1 MPIIDDGQVINTTSF
16 CTGLFGFFLQP
27 NQVLEPFF
35 SIACISTQ
43 KVSKSLMSG
52 DTETT
57 KTPAP
62 KKRAS
67 KPRAKAR
74 PYRRVPDD
82 VLHVRINDMKKR
94 VSVLKSKTVL
104 IEDRLSQHE
113 EEVHIREGSEM
124 KDEAEAVGEN

>member
-1 MPIIDDGQVINTTSF
+1 
-16 CTGLFGFFLQP
+16 
-27 NQVLEPFF
+27 
-35 SIACISTQ
+35 
-43 KVSKSLMSG
+43 MSG
-52 DTETT
+52 DAETT
-57 KTPAP
+57 KNPAS

-113 EEVHIREGSEM
+113 EEVRIREGSEM
-124 KDEAEAVGEN
+124 KDQAEAVGEN